1 MKVPNNN
8 CGLRLRKGLYWLKQS
23 PRIWNN
29 QFKSTI
35 ERYGF
40 KATISDSCIFFN
52 EDKNILMAIYADD
65 GLIFAKRQHEIEE
78 VFSMLRE
85 NFDIRETTG
94 SCFIGTKIERMSD
107 GYFLQQSAYAKQVL
121 KRFGMEYSKIVSTPL
136 ITKHDLTDIDQ
147 QEPKYECPFREAIGS
162 LLYLATNT
170 RPDILHPVTLLARFS
185 NNPKE
190 KHWLAVKRIFQYICG
205 TLNFGLKFSRQG
217 DFKMSAYTDAD

>member
-94 SCFIGTKIERMSD
+94 SCFIGTKIDKMTRKSISGTLIILSGPIIFRSSQQPVVARSTTEAEFIAASD
-107 GYFLQQSAYAKQVL
+107 TVQELIWLQSLLGEIGIATEGCVKCDSQTAI
-121 KRFGMEYSKIVSTPL
+121 RL
-136 ITKHDLTDIDQ
+136 IKNPELQRRTKHIDI
-147 QEPKYECPFREAIGS
+147 R
-162 LLYLATNT
+162 
-170 RPDILHPVTLLARFS
+170 
-185 NNPKE
+185 
-190 KHWLAVKRIFQYICG
+190 
-205 TLNFGLKFSRQG
+205 
-217 DFKMSAYTDAD
+217 